1 MNKPYSIDFTTNTI
15 TVTKKFLEQASMMG
29 SEAFNIMLQL
39 RQMNMTIITKAPAKA
54 KTAEAQEQ

>member
-29 SEAFNIMLQL
+29 SEAFNIMMQL
-39 RQMNMTIITKAPAKA
+39 R
-54 KTAEAQEQ
+54 